1 VHIDRARHKLLII
14 GSVEVMQTV
23 PVLQEMT
30 RFLRER

>member
-1 VHIDRARHKLLII
+1 MYCRAKRKLLII
-14 GSVEVMQTV
+14 GSVEVMQAV